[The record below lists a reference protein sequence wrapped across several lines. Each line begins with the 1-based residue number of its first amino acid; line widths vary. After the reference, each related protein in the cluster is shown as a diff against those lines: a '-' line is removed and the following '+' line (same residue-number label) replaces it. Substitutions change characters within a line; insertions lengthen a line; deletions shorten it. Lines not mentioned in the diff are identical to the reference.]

1 MSPHTPMRG
10 PQTNET
16 RIFRQTGFRSGVW
29 DDEPYPFLDTAS
41 QRGMTEGVTPHPDA
55 GSTNKRVGKFSAIGI
70 LHQVQIRR

>member
-29 DDEPYPFLDTAS
+29 NDEPYPFLDTAS

-55 GSTNKRVGKFSAIGI
+55 GSTNKRDGEFPANGI
-70 LHQVQIRR
+70 LLRSAE